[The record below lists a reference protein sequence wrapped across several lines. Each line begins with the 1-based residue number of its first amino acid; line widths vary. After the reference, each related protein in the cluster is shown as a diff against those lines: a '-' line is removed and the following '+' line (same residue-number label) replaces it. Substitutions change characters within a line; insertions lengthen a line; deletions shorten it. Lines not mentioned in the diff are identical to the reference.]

1 MNTKNNK
8 RKSKIF
14 IPIAIISILVI
25 TMAVVLMGN
34 KKKINEKAAAVPETV
49 NAIPVKIAKV
59 EEKEVDNS
67 LVLTGFFAA
76 RQTLPLVAEAQ
87 GSIIQLN
94 IKEGQT
100 IGAGQVVARIDPTSL
115 QSNLE
120 SAQATYNNAVKNKE
134 RYQRL
139 AEAGAISQKQYE
151 DVALNVESARTNVQ
165 NIQQQMK
172 YTIIRSPMAGVV
184 SEVKVERGSFATSG
198 MQLGSVVDISSL
210 KMVFQVA
217 EQDVVK
223 LKNGQP
229 VAVTT
234 DVYPNHLF
242 NGTISLISVQADAA
256 RKYDVEVQVANN
268 KEFPLK
274 AGMFGTAKLS
284 TVSTDNGKKL
294 FIPRQAIVGSIANA
308 QVFVLNNDSTVTL
321 KNIQVQ
327 NQSGDEVIVISGLNA
342 NENVV
347 MSGQI
352 NLQTG
357 NKVRVV
363 KQ

>member
-1 MNTKNNK
+1 MKTQINK
-8 RKSKIF
+8 RKSKF
-14 IPIAIISILVI
+14 IIPVVIIAILGIA
-25 TMAVVLMGN
+25 MGVVLANN
-34 KKKINEKAAAVPETV
+34 KKEINEKAKAVPPTV
-49 NAIPVKIAKV
+49 GAIPTKIAKV
-59 EEKEVDNS
+59 EQKEVENG

-76 RQTLPLVAEAQ
+76 RQTLPLIAEAQ

-100 IGAGQVVARIDPTSL
+100 ITAGQVVARIDPTSV
-115 QSNLE
+115 QSNLA

-151 DVALNVESARTNVQ
+151 DVALNVENARTNVQ

-172 YTIIRSPMAGVV
+172 YTIIRSPMSGVV
-184 SEVKVERGSFATSG
+184 SEVKVEKGSFATAG

-223 LKNGQP
+223 LKKGQP
-229 VAVTT
+229 VVVIT
-234 DVYPNHLF
+234 DVYPGHEF
-242 NGTISLISVQADAA
+242 NGAISLISVQADAA
-256 RKYDVEVQVANN
+256 RKYDVEVQVANSN
-268 KEFPLK
+268 AYPLK
-274 AGMFGTAKLS
+274 AGMFGTAKLNRIS
-284 TVSTDNGKKL
+284 SGKETGL
-294 FIPRQAIVGSIANA
+294 FIPRQAIVGSIENA
-308 QVFVLNNDSTVTL
+308 KVFVLNSDSTVTL

-327 NQSGDEVIVISGLNA
+327 NQNGDEVIVLSGLNA
-342 NENVV
+342 NDNVV
-347 MSGQI
+347 VSGQI

-363 KQ
+363 AQ